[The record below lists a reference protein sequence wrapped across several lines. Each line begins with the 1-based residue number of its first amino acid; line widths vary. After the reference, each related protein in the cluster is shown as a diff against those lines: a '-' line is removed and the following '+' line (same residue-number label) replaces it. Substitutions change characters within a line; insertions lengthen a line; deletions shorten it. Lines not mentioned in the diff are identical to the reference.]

1 LCARSQLL
9 TGGWPL
15 STLKKFTPLLSGV
28 IANLPQAVIVADQYS
43 KIHFANKG
51 AARMFGYSP
60 SEFESF
66 NLDRLIPIE
75 NRKKHFHHVK
85 KYILEEKTERS
96 MGTSIRVNASRKGG
110 KVFPVD
116 ASISHLNLDGSEPLA
131 MVVITDLSKYIDE
144 DNKNEKLIESTAASS
159 EILTMLDSIE
169 DLVTILDSDWSYLYV
184 NNAALKFNKKKRKDI
199 LGSSFW
205 RVYPDLIGSRVE
217 NEFKLALQS
226 GKKRSFEY
234 NYAAR
239 GKTFKINLIPSSR
252 TLVVHTTDKTD
263 LNKIRHTNKKM
274 MDTLEKVLNVKL
286 IKKSG
291 TTKLR

>member
-1 LCARSQLL
+1 MQRLQL

-28 IANLPQAVIVADQYS
+28 IANLPQAVIVADQDS
-43 KIHFANKG
+43 KIHFANEG
-51 AARMFGYSP
+51 AAKMFGYSP

-66 NLDRLIPIE
+66 NLDRLMPIE
-75 NRKKHFHHVK
+75 NRKRHFDHVRN
-85 KYILEEKTERS
+85 YILEEKTERS